1 MTEDEN
7 GKVRVTE
14 EVILNEMWADDF
26 FIKLLVFKER
36 SDKRVEQLNKLRK
49 HGKNNA

>member
-7 GKVRVTE
+7 GKVRATE
-14 EVILNEMWADDF
+14 EVILNQMSAEDF

-36 SDKRVEQLNKLRK
+36 TDKRAEELNKLRK